1 MRQTSLRTRSGQGT
15 RRGLLSALGLGA
27 LALAATLGFV
37 GATDQPMQLGGTGGD
52 TVGSLPMMAPPPP
65 SNSGESGSLNNTIGP
80 DRPAFALVGYES
92 EILAVIVDAYP
103 TGPDGAFERVELPNG
118 RVRYQFLG
126 RMNVLLDRTLMAQGR
141 VRGQMVV
148 GMPFVG
154 GVATLSVAN
163 IPRASEP
170 LALGARELKV
180 QQLDASGALDQVFRW
195 HGVSLANRHRVTY
208 IKAVGNILR
217 VEQRD

>member
-1 MRQTSLRTRSGQGT
+1 
-15 RRGLLSALGLGA
+15 
-27 LALAATLGFV
+27 
-37 GATDQPMQLGGTGGD
+37 
-52 TVGSLPMMAPPPP
+52 MAPPPP
-65 SNSGESGSLNNTIGP
+65 SNSGEAGSLNSSIGP

-103 TGPDGAFERVELPNG
+103 TGPDGAFERVVLPNG

-141 VRGQMVV
+141 VRAQMVV
-148 GMPFVG
+148 GLPFVG
-154 GVATLSVAN
+154 GLATISVAN

-180 QQLDASGALDQVFRW
+180 QQLDASGALNQVFRW
-195 HGVSLANRHRVTY
+195 HAVSLENRHRVTY
-208 IKAVGNILR
+208 LKTVGNILR